1 MTLLPLRAFTNLGH
15 REAEGLEGLTEMGT
29 LGTKLAPLLFLCEA
43 KPVSNGEAPLLSKG
57 PVSQL
62 RKMHA
67 VLPLGFVRKEH
78 SVAYSLE
85 FSRHH
90 ILLRAP
96 PAVRAKE

>member
-1 MTLLPLRAFTNLGH
+1 
-15 REAEGLEGLTEMGT
+15 MGT

-43 KPVSNGEAPLLSKG
+43 TPVSYGETPLLSKM
-57 PVSQL
+57 PVLQL
-62 RKMHA
+62 RKIHA

-85 FSRHH
+85 FSRYQ

-96 PAVRAKE
+96 LAVRAKE